1 MYDRM
6 QALRQE
12 DMTKLHEAS
21 MVVLR
26 DTGVAFNDPE
36 SLGIFKKHG
45 FKVTGNTVFFTEK
58 DVLTAVE
65 KAPAKFTVTA
75 RDPGK
80 SVIMGGEDFV
90 FAPGYGP
97 PFVADLAGEQRPATM
112 KDYDNLCKLVQ
123 DSKHI
128 DMNGFMMVEPADVP
142 VETAHL
148 DMLLSSI
155 TLCDKVFMGAPISKR
170 AARDT
175 VEMAAIVWGK
185 KERIIETP
193 VTVSLITPVSPLRF
207 SEEMAG
213 SIVELARGGQACL
226 VSAVIMAGATGPVT
240 LPGVLTLQNAEIL
253 AGLTLAQL
261 VRAGAPV
268 IYGSI
273 SCPMDMRT
281 GNMALGAP
289 EFSIIASATV
299 QMARLYNLPSRSGG
313 ALTDAHVPDAQ
324 AGVESALT
332 LSTAARNGAHFILE
346 ACGILG
352 AFISMSFEKFVLDEE
367 ICGMIRRFL
376 QPMEIVETE
385 IDLETMKSVGIGGQ
399 YLTELKTVE
408 RCETAFY
415 LPAVF
420 RRQNQHSW
428 HKDGA
433 KSIDKVASEIVTKRL
448 AAYEKP
454 KIDTGMEEALAE
466 YVSRRREGRQ

>member
-6 QALRQE
+6 QALTQE

-21 MVVLR
+21 MSILR
-26 DTGVAFNDPE
+26 DTGVEFNDPE
-36 SLGIFKKHG
+36 SVEIFQEHG
-45 FKVTGNTVFFTEK
+45 FKVAENTVFITEK
-58 DVLTAVE
+58 DVLAAVE
-65 KAPAKFTVTA
+65 KAPADFTITA
-75 RDPGK
+75 RDPTK
-80 SVIMGGEDFV
+80 SVVMGGDDFV

-97 PFVADLAGEQRPATM
+97 PFVGEVSGEQRPATM
-112 KDYDNLCKLVQ
+112 EDYNNLCKLVQ

-142 VETAHL
+142 VETAHI

-155 TLCDKVFMGAPISKR
+155 TLCDKVFLGAPVSKQ

-175 VEMAAIVWGK
+175 VEMAAIAWGG
-185 KERIIETP
+185 KERITEMP
-193 VTVSLITPVSPLRF
+193 VTVSLITPLSPLRF

-213 SIVELARGGQACL
+213 SIVELARNGQACL
-226 VSAVIMAGATGPVT
+226 VSAVIMAGASGPVT

-261 VRAGAPV
+261 VRPGAPF
-268 IYGSI
+268 IYGSL

-281 GNMALGAP
+281 GYMAMGAP
-289 EFSIIASATV
+289 ELSVIGSATV
-299 QMARLYNLPSRSGG
+299 QMAAFYNLPSRSGG

-324 AGVESALT
+324 AGVESTLA
-332 LSTAARNGAHFILE
+332 LSTAARSGAHFILE

-352 AFISMSFEKFVLDEE
+352 SFISMSFEKFVIDEE
-367 ICGMIRRFL
+367 ICGMVRRSL
-376 QPMEIVETE
+376 RPMEIVETE
-385 IDLETMKSVGIGGQ
+385 IDVENIKSVGIGGQ

-415 LPAVF
+415 LPELF
-420 RRQNQHSW
+420 SRQNHHSW
-428 HKDGA
+428 LNAGA
-433 KSIDKVASEIVTKRL
+433 RTIDRVATEIVTKRL

-454 KIDTGMEEALAE
+454 KIDIGMEEALCE
-466 YVSRRREGRQ
+466 YVTRRKSD